1 MRGLAPFVESPET
14 SGLFLDFD
22 GTLSEIVTRPGDA
35 RPYPG
40 AVELLDKL
48 ARRLGLLAIVSGR
61 SAHQLLEWLGPTI
74 EIWGIHGAERTV
86 DGTVVLAEAAAPY
99 SDLMRAVKEEAAAA
113 MAELDLRGVVIEDK
127 GVMIGLHFRAAERPD
142 EARARLDELAG
153 DLAARHGLIRA
164 GGRLA
169 YELRPPVEFSKAA
182 VVLDRTRELGLSAAA
197 FVGDDRV
204 DLPGFDALD
213 RLADEGLDTLRVA
226 VDSAEAPPELLERA
240 DVVVDGPAGVLELL
254 DPLTRVGA

>member
-1 MRGLAPFVESPET
+1 MSDLGPFLESPET

-22 GTLSEIVTRPGDA
+22 GTLSEIVTNPGEA

-40 AVELLDKL
+40 ALDLLTKL

-61 SAHQLLEWLGPTI
+61 AARELLEWLGPTI
-74 EIWGIHGAERTV
+74 EIWGTHGAERTV
-86 DGTVVLAEAAAPY
+86 DGSVVLSESAAPFT
-99 SDLMRAVKEEAAAA
+99 DLMQLVKKEAVEAL
-113 MAELDLRGVVIEDK
+113 AELDLPGVLLEDK
-127 GVMIGLHFRAAERPD
+127 GVMLGLHFRAAADPEK
-142 EARARLDELAG
+142 ARVRLDELASE
-153 DLAARHGLIRA
+153 LTARHGLVRA

-182 VVLDRTRELGLSAAA
+182 VVLDRTRELGLSAAG

-213 RLADEGLDTLRVA
+213 RLAEEGIATLRVA
-226 VDSAEAPPELLERA
+226 VDSAEAPPE
-240 DVVVDGPAGVLELL
+240 
-254 DPLTRVGA
+254 